1 MSLTN
6 QLLTPTNRQSCFTP
20 LTVKDIPDE
29 DQPSATALLKLISN
43 GSTTIELKNH
53 FVLARSNQ
61 IQCQF
66 FQGADQMWYCQYG
79 EHQFQLR
86 SGMVLALDNQ
96 IWQFE
101 QQHRQPPKATTS
113 LHFQISC
120 DEEHVRLSINH
131 HNETNELGER
141 VHHYPLLLL
150 ARQYRED
157 QRSGFDHTSCGW
169 LDTASL
175 SKMIGIE
182 ASVLNV
188 QLHRAKQQ
196 LSTIVATSDLIERRT
211 GQIRLN
217 CPNVEIIRGTSI
229 EY

>member
-6 QLLTPTNRQSCFTP
+6 QLVTPSITQQHFNP
-20 LTVKDIPDE
+20 LQLKNIYDAQ
-29 DQPSATALLKLISN
+29 QPKPTAILKRIAN
-43 GSTTIELKNH
+43 GCTTIVLKNH
-53 FVLARSNQ
+53 FVLAQSNQ

-66 FQGADQMWYCQYG
+66 FLDANQLWFCQYG
-79 EHQFQLR
+79 EHQFELK

-96 IWQFE
+96 LWQFE
-101 QQHRQPPKATTS
+101 QHQEQAFEAITR
-113 LHFQISC
+113 LNFQISC
-120 DEEHVRLSINH
+120 DEEHVNLSVNYQGK
-131 HNETNELGER
+131 TTELGER

-150 ARQYRED
+150 ARQYRQD

-169 LDTASL
+169 LDAAQL

-182 ASVLNV
+182 ACVLNV

-196 LSTIVATSDLIERRT
+196 LNKITSTTPLIERRA

-217 CPNVEIIRGTSI
+217 CPKVEIIRGTNI